1 MIGERA
7 KGFLLTI
14 IGVIAL
20 SPDGLLTRYIMA
32 DSMTITF
39 WRGLFFGLV
48 TFTFVVLRYRL
59 RLMAVFAGFRLPEFG
74 VMLTYCFGN
83 LFFIYSVTHTS
94 VANTLFMISTTPIWA
109 ALIAWLFLKEKVPL
123 RTWFAILMVIVGI
136 IIIGFGSA
144 HGVGTIEGDLVGLL
158 AAAALATQ
166 FSLIRLM
173 RQRDMLPALA
183 LGGIFLAL
191 LTSPFV
197 SPTETSDNDLIFLII
212 MGAIMLP
219 ISSMLLFLGPKYLP
233 APEVG
238 LVMLLET
245 ILGPVWVWL
254 ALSENPG
261 VYSIIGG
268 GIVLLTLAINMIIS
282 LQGDNLNQ

>member
-1 MIGERA
+1 LGERA

>member
-1 MIGERA
+1 
-7 KGFLLTI
+7 
-14 IGVIAL
+14 
-20 SPDGLLTRYIMA
+20 
-32 DSMTITF
+32 MTITF

>member
-1 MIGERA
+1 MGERA

-59 RLMAVFAGFRLPEFG
+59 RLITVFAGFRLPEFG